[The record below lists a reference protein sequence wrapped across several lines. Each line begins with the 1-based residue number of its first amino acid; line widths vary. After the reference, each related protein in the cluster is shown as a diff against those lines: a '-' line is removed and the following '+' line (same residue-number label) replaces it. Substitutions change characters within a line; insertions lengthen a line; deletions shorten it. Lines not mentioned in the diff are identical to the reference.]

1 MVGAVSELSLGGG
14 FTQSSALAGQGHLTN
29 PQHLLFVALHEEQ
42 QGRNLQEV
50 EKRSKDHEESTAPP
64 HVTTACST
72 SSSLPR
78 L

>member
-29 PQHLLFVALHEEQ
+29 PQHLLFVAFHEEQ

-50 EKRSKDHEESTAPP
+50 EERSNDEESTATP